1 MKKEL
6 ILILS
11 LFFVLNVSAQ
21 EHYFNLSNVSMFHQ
35 LDSYIEDQN
44 ISNPL
49 YESKSYTIT
58 NSMLALGYTR
68 KNGRFSQEI
77 TLMPLKYEYSN
88 SELAFHYD
96 NGGYQIY
103 AGEELYQFKS
113 MLDYKFS
120 FLLRASSKRFVPSLG
135 FGGLLFNEYQNFSPK
150 VSNRFKRQN
159 NYLAF
164 FAQANLG
171 MSIKLMDRL
180 KLNIQIPIMLFES
193 SILWQKND
201 NQTYKESDR
210 SISNKTNQFLPHFYQ
225 LRLGLSYQ
233 LGGE

>member
-11 LFFVLNVSAQ
+11 LIFVLNAYSQ
-21 EHYFNLSNVSMFHQ
+21 EHYFNVSNISMYHQ
-35 LDSYIEDQN
+35 LDTYIEDQN
-44 ISNPL
+44 ILDPMH
-49 YESKSYTIT
+49 ESSSFEIT

-68 KNGRFSQEI
+68 TNGRFSQEI

-113 MLDYKFS
+113 MLDHKFS
-120 FLLRASSKRFVPSLG
+120 FLLRASSNRFVPSLG
-135 FGGLLFNEYQNFSPK
+135 LGGLLFNEYQNFSPK
-150 VSNRFKRQN
+150 VSNRFARQI
-159 NYLAF
+159 NYFAF
-164 FAQANLG
+164 FVQANLG

-180 KLNIQIPIMLFES
+180 KLNIQIPIMLFET

-201 NQTYKESDR
+201 NQTYRESDR
-210 SISNKTNQFLPHFYQ
+210 SFSNKTNQFMPHFYQ
-225 LRLGLSYQ
+225 LRLGLSYR

>member
-6 ILILS
+6 LLLLS
-11 LFFVLNVSAQ
+11 LLFALQSFSQ
-21 EHYFNLSNVSMFHQ
+21 EHYFNVSNISMYHA

-44 ISNPL
+44 IANPL
-49 YESKSYTIT
+49 FESKAYTIT

-68 KNGRFSQEI
+68 TNGRFSQEI
-77 TLMPLKYEYSN
+77 SLMPLKYQYSN

-96 NGGYQIY
+96 NGGFQIY
-103 AGEELYQFKS
+103 GGEELYQFKS
-113 MLDYKFS
+113 MLDYKIS
-120 FLLRASSKRFVPSLG
+120 YLLRASSKRFVPSFGL
-135 FGGLLFNEYQNFSPK
+135 GGLFFNEYQNFSPK
-150 VSNRFKRQN
+150 VSNRFARQIN
-159 NYLAF
+159 FFAF
-164 FAQANLG
+164 FVQANLG

-180 KLNIQIPIMLFES
+180 KLNIQIPIMLFET

-210 SISNKTNQFLPHFYQ
+210 SIRNNTNQFLPHFYQ
-225 LRLGLSYQ
+225 LRLGLSYR